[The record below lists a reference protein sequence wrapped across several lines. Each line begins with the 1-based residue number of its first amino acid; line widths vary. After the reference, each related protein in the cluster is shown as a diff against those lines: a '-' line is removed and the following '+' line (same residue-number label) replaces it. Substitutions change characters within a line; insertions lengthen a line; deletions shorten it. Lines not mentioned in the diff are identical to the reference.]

1 MDLGRKFRL
10 VAKNDVQ
17 LLEFYQTVEKVVAQ
31 TSSRVHLG
39 FKNLTQKFS
48 SCNFIQLYQFYTT
61 ADSCAALD
69 TILNFLPPHSIHSR
83 TLYPM
88 MYSSVTGFGE
98 QCKQKI
104 MNMEKR

>member
-69 TILNFLPPHSIHSR
+69 TILNFIPEGSACALVSSRPPISLARSTR
-83 TLYPM
+83 L
-88 MYSSVTGFGE
+88 SG
-98 QCKQKI
+98 
-104 MNMEKR
+104 

>member
-48 SCNFIQLYQFYTT
+48 SCNLFNCINFIPLQ
-61 ADSCAALD
+61 
-69 TILNFLPPHSIHSR
+69 IHV
-83 TLYPM
+83 LH
-88 MYSSVTGFGE
+88 
-98 QCKQKI
+98 
-104 MNMEKR
+104 